1 MADGAPAGA
10 AGSILRLRRRRGAH
24 GDPAPTF
31 TGAGPGAAAAVQRRR
46 PLPPRYSQAL
56 VTAKLLATSRLS
68 MWGVSLNSEVE
79 NCTMPTRNALYSWSA
94 PLGNS
99 PPAGKHT
106 RQAEG
111 PAGHGA
117 GGAGGGRRHLPI
129 CMLLEWAPQI
139 SPHNT
144 GARQTEICIIFCISR
159 KRRASTKPQKRPFLL
174 SFLPSSD
181 PPRSWASGRGLRAD
195 PAQGGEAEAGHRE
208 RETPFPSRR
217 RRSTLGPGSGN
228 KRGAGGRVP
237 SAAAPLRS
245 HC

>member
-31 TGAGPGAAAAVQRRR
+31 PGAGPGAAAASAAWRRR
-46 PLPPRYSQAL
+46 PLPPWYSQAL

-106 RQAEG
+106 RQAAGRRAAGQAEG

-117 GGAGGGRRHLPI
+117 GGAAAGTYRSVCCWNG
-129 CMLLEWAPQI
+129 
-139 SPHNT
+139 
-144 GARQTEICIIFCISR
+144 
-159 KRRASTKPQKRPFLL
+159 
-174 SFLPSSD
+174 
-181 PPRSWASGRGLRAD
+181 PPRSVPTTREPGRQKYA
-195 PAQGGEAEAGHRE
+195 
-208 RETPFPSRR
+208 
-217 RRSTLGPGSGN
+217 
-228 KRGAGGRVP
+228 
-237 SAAAPLRS
+237 
-245 HC
+245 